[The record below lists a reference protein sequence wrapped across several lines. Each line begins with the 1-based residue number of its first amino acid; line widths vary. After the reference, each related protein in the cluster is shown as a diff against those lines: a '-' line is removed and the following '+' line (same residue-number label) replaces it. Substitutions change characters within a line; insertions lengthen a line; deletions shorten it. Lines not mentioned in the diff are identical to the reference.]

1 MWGKKGQS
9 WFKRIKEAQWITF
22 SVFDEV
28 WHSKN
33 GGEMSF
39 MLKPGWLGEKWRNR
53 SWRGLNFGH
62 NEPPLPSDQTGK
74 EV

>member
-1 MWGKKGQS
+1 MELLNVGKTGQS
-9 WFKRIKEAQWITF
+9 WFKRSKEPQWTTF

-28 WHSKN
+28 WWSKN

-39 MLKPGWLGEKWRNR
+39 MFKPGSLGEKWQ
-53 SWRGLNFGH
+53 
-62 NEPPLPSDQTGK
+62 NEAE